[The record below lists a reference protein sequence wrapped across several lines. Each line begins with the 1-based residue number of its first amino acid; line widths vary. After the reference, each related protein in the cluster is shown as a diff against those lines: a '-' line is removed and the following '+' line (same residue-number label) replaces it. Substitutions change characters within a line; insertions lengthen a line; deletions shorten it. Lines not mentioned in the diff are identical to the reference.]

1 MKTPTTIETVAG
13 APEQGA
19 PIVAG
24 TSAKAS
30 CRNILIDQADQR
42 ARRLLAAL
50 LRRPRSRMEAGS
62 VAGAANLPDLVFRLR
77 GLGFELPCERIKV
90 EDRDGVVCRPGVY
103 SASTADRELIRRALR
118 LPLPSTN
125 ATAQHQTQLFD
136 GEGAAA

>member
-1 MKTPTTIETVAG
+1 MNSARPIKDEAS
-13 APEQGA
+13 APGQGA
-19 PIVAG
+19 PIVAAPG
-24 TSAKAS
+24 VKAS
-30 CRNILIDQADQR
+30 RNIRVDPTDYR

-77 GLGFELPCERIKV
+77 GLGFELPCERINV

-125 ATAQHQTQLFD
+125 AKPQQQSQLFD

>member
-1 MKTPTTIETVAG
+1 MKNARPINDESGAPTTG
-13 APEQGA
+13 AQ
-19 PIVAG
+19 IVAAIG
-24 TSAKAS
+24 AKAS
-30 CRNILIDQADQR
+30 RNIRVDPTDYR

-90 EDRDGVVCRPGVY
+90 EDRDGVVCRSGVY

-118 LPLPSTN
+118 FPLPGTN
-125 ATAQHQTQLFD
+125 AKSQQQSQLFD
-136 GEGAAA
+136 GEGAPA